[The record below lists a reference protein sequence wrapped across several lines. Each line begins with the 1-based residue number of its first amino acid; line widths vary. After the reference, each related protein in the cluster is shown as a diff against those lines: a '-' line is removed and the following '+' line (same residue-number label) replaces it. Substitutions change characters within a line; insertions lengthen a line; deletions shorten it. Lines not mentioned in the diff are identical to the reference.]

1 MNSIVNKEVI
11 VSILLYSFNA
21 RFNFSS
27 EIRFYCDVVLYNPR
41 RKPLSNRKTPSRKW
55 HLQFYFA
62 AIISEQKSC
71 EHNLKLKYTRLY
83 IFESRIPNIENW
95 NVLSNPESR
104 ISNFGIYFRIPNP
117 EYRILECTFESRIPN
132 VECNQNTAVFE
143 SRISNMK
150 TQDFKMFGICL
161 ES

>member
-11 VSILLYSFNA
+11 VSTLLYSFNA

-27 EIRFYCDVVLYNPR
+27 EIRFYCDVMLYNPR

-62 AIISEQKSC
+62 VIISEQKSC

-83 IFESRIPNIENW
+83 IFESRIPNIEYW
-95 NVLSNPESR
+95 NMLS
-104 ISNFGIYFRIPNP
+104 NP
-117 EYRILECTFESRIPN
+117 EYRILKYTFESRITNFGMYFRIPN

-150 TQDFKMFGICL
+150 TQDFKIFGICL